1 MEGDSFK
8 DDEEEGFVS
17 ETLASV
23 FGFFGLTLFNLEVEG
38 CFNPNEVC
46 SIPTKIWTAGKIYKC
61 FSIEYYLFKLL

>member
-46 SIPTKIWTAGKIYKC
+46 SIPTKI
-61 FSIEYYLFKLL
+61 